1 MITLCLQRAC
11 DWPAPHGEGLVL
23 EGLSR
28 NAARQSRCV
37 WHSGRWRGPGWAPH
51 SSNHVLPAVVS
62 DPFRAEGKDEAGVGC
77 VWLGGTWGEKLP
89 PGGLFQEGLTARAEG
104 PGSGVWVGREGHQS
118 PVMSTYSR
126 VGGLGG
132 QLTC

>member
-1 MITLCLQRAC
+1 MAGPSRQGSAVGGTVEERSTTEQVCLAQRQV
-11 DWPAPHGEGLVL
+11 EGPWL
-23 EGLSR
+23 GT
-28 NAARQSRCV
+28 
-37 WHSGRWRGPGWAPH
+37 PH

-62 DPFRAEGKDEAGVGC
+62 DPCRAEGKDKAGLGC
-77 VWLGGTWGEKLP
+77 VWLGGAWGEKLP

-118 PVMSTYSR
+118 LVMSTYSW